1 MRHLRR
7 EAVSPATALLLLAFF
22 NVPSIISACE
32 ADHGSEETC
41 PAPDVSKPEVV
52 RQNTKEILRKFKSK
66 RILEASIQLTDG
78 SLVNV
83 TDHVYS
89 TPDSVEFL
97 RRINVGSHSI
107 TEMKLNRPEKL
118 DSNDVDTS
126 KWSVNK
132 SALIH
137 TISSTVLIEEMFT
150 TGAVKISR
158 NTSGKVLVVG
168 MGGGYLNSY
177 LHHTYPKINITAV
190 EVEPKMVE
198 ISRKWFDLKLDDY
211 HRVVVRD
218 GADFIAEAA
227 KNEEKYDA
235 VLIDVSSNNS
245 SSSKTNSKLL
255 SPTKP
260 FYSKE
265 FIASVA
271 KILNEKGCVV
281 MNMLPVLSPQ
291 IEKVQEAYKKMFKT
305 CTLNSTH
312 KTVKV
317 LSCSNYP
324 LKPYIRK
331 GLRAQYVLF
340 AKYPDTDEQARS
352 IKELLNTIKS
362 VKVN

>member
-66 RILEASIQLTDG
+66 RIL
-78 SLVNV
+78 
-83 TDHVYS
+83 
-89 TPDSVEFL
+89 SVEFL

-291 IEKVQEAYKKMFKT
+291 IEKV
-305 CTLNSTH
+305 
-312 KTVKV
+312 

>member
-1 MRHLRR
+1 MRLLRR
-7 EAVSPATALLLLAFF
+7 GAVSPATALLVLAFF

-41 PAPDVSKPEVV
+41 PAPDVSKADVA

-66 RILEASIQLTDG
+66 RIL
-78 SLVNV
+78 
-83 TDHVYS
+83 
-89 TPDSVEFL
+89 SVEFL

-137 TISSTVLIEEMFT
+137 TISPTVLIEEMFT

-245 SSSKTNSKLL
+245 SSSETNFKPL

-281 MNMLPVLSPQ
+281 LNMLPVLSPQ

-317 LSCSNYP
+317 LSCSNNP

-362 VKVN
+362 VKVK